1 MLKNMWALFKLI
13 NNANG
18 KTCKNV
24 RSVWRIRDAR
34 RASAPI
40 ECVLT
45 DIQQYSFLKPA
56 VDSGRTRVKASFG
69 RYFEGVSPIQRL
81 LAITKSKVL
90 KLIPSEVICAQS

>member
-24 RSVWRIRDAR
+24 RCVWRIRDAR

-45 DIQQYSFLKPA
+45 ENATQFEQVLAKPTLMSWR
-56 VDSGRTRVKASFG
+56 DSAHSERTKHRDREPPGDDYWSSHPRTYQAPIFKAS
-69 RYFEGVSPIQRL
+69 I
-81 LAITKSKVL
+81 
-90 KLIPSEVICAQS
+90 